1 MEVFYIGIIKREQK
15 HFKIHFK
22 IIYEHKNEK
31 KKKIK
36 SQFSVLSIIFIE

>member
-15 HFKIHFK
+15 HLKIHFK
-22 IIYEHKNEK
+22 IIYEHKK
-31 KKKIK
+31 KKEIK